1 MVEIG
6 NMADKMAKVV
16 CVAAEVERIDDV
28 ADNMSLVN

>member
-1 MVEIG
+1 
-6 NMADKMAKVV
+6 MAKVV